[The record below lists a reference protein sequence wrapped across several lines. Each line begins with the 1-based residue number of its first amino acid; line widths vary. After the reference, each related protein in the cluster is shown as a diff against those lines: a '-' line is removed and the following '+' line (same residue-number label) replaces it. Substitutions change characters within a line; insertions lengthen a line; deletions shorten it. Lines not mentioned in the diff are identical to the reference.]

1 MNSSSVLKRSTTI
14 INIANGSKQYSSGQ
28 ANSRSRYLSR
38 IRTGLRL
45 GKGPRSR
52 EKKAAGGS
60 VLQLVHGARDAL
72 GVGHQVQDAQN
83 ITRALATVRLHA
95 FVVQARQLVE
105 VDGFLAVPQ
114 DIGDDQRRSHQREEV
129 PTIHRPADF
138 RMVIEQHGHQPRALA
153 VEKTEFV
160 RDAREDLLER
170 NGRPGRVQNL
180 QDLLLDVVQHVSRQ
194 NGKIVITERDPLQRL
209 THQQQHAPGLV
220 SAQHRILRPFPQFGG
235 RHDTTAGK
243 DAVGPVNLLA
253 LADGTGQVRTQGR
266 DGGLLDLPHALARNA
281 NAHPGNLLQ
290 RAPLHVRSEQ
300 RVGQPVALFDYEDLL
315 GVEELPQPSAGVG
328 QLGVAR
334 LKAARPV
341 EEPADVFERRGA
353 KVRQVEK
360 LLVTPT
366 TKLADGLHARLLETV
381 YDARTQTRFGNEP
394 AVDLLARKLMWL
406 NSLHNRLQI
415 DYTCPPVNEYV
426 NT

>member
-14 INIANGSKQYSSGQ
+14 INIANASKQYSSGQ

-38 IRTGLRL
+38 IRTGLRV

-52 EKKAAGGS
+52 EEKAADRS

-72 GVGHQVQDAQN
+72 GVGHQVQDAQD
-83 ITRALATVRLHA
+83 ISRALATVRLHA
-95 FVVQARQLVE
+95 FIVQARQLME

-114 DIGDDQRRSHQREEV
+114 DVGDDQRRSHQGEEV
-129 PTIHRPADF
+129 ATIHRAADF
-138 RMVIEQHGHQPRALA
+138 RMVIEKHGHQPRALA

-160 RDAREDLLER
+160 RDARQDLLER
-170 NGRPGRVQNL
+170 NGCPGRVQDL
-180 QDLLLDVVQHVSRQ
+180 QDLFLDVVQYVSRQ

-209 THQQQHAPGLV
+209 THQQQYAPGLV
-220 SAQHRILRPFPQFGG
+220 PAQHRILRPFPQLGG
-235 RHDTTAGK
+235 RHDTTARK

-253 LADGTGQVRTQGR
+253 LGHGAGQVRTQGR

-281 NAHPGNLLQ
+281 DAHPGNLLQ
-290 RAPLHVRSEQ
+290 RAPLHVRSKQ
-300 RVGQPVALFDYEDLL
+300 RVGQPVALLDHEDLL
-315 GVEELPQPSAGVG
+315 GVEKIPQPNSGVR

-334 LKAARPV
+334 LEAARPV

-360 LLVTPT
+360 LLVTPSPQ
-366 TKLADGLHARLLETV
+366 LSDGLHARRLKAV
-381 YDARTQTRFGNEP
+381 YDTRTQT
-394 AVDLLARKLMWL
+394 
-406 NSLHNRLQI
+406 
-415 DYTCPPVNEYV
+415 
-426 NT
+426 